1 MARRRVATYCRG
13 TSSMLLLLLLLLAS
27 TAGTHVSS
35 TMGSEREGV
44 KGQVVRV
51 C

>member
-13 TSSMLLLLLLLLAS
+13 TSSMLLLLLLAS